1 VSKFGFSASVAKR
14 HIPLSHPAM
23 AEPWQSALE
32 VLEEY
37 TQVVGAKGENWVA
50 E

>member
-1 VSKFGFSASVAKR
+1 
-14 HIPLSHPAM
+14 M

-37 TQVVGAKGENWVA
+37 TQAVGLVKEDWSWV
-50 E
+50 ECI